1 MQVTIL
7 NHVGK
12 FLLRDKDYY
21 RKGQPPLS
29 TNEKKKKHNIGKGH
43 DQFNY
48 LVIELQKWIRN
59 RR

>member
-29 TNEKKKKHNIGKGH
+29 TNEKKKKTQH
-43 DQFNY
+43 
-48 LVIELQKWIRN
+48 W
-59 RR
+59 